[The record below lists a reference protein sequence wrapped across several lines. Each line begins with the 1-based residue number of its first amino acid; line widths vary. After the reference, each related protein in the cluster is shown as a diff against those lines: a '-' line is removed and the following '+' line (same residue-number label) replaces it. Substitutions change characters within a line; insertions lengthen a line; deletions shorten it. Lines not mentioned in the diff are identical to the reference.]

1 MEYKQISF
9 IHDYLVR
16 FFEKSEDPISPSGIK
31 SEESLRS
38 AIARPFM
45 SVGGKDAY
53 QGVFL
58 KAAALFHSII
68 NNHSFHNGNK
78 RTALLTTIVFLSDN
92 NWWIS
97 RANDD
102 ELFEFTRQAAAHEL
116 CKNRDDELGI
126 IADWFRSNCR
136 RRVTHNNQ
144 LKYSRLSQILNNFGF
159 SIVENDK
166 NRVEIRDS
174 NDQYVTE
181 IIKKGK
187 AGKEDYDVQYIA
199 KLRKKLKLT
208 EEYGI
213 DSECFYG
220 GFREDSMNKFMNSR
234 HEVMRKLAKI

>member
-1 MEYKQISF
+1 MEYKQIKF
-9 IHDYLVR
+9 IHEYLVR
-16 FFEKSEDPISPSGIK
+16 FFENSEDPISPPGIK
-31 SEESLRS
+31 NEETLKS

-45 SVGGKDAY
+45 TVGGNDAY
-53 QGVFL
+53 TGIFL

-78 RTALLTTIVFLSDN
+78 RTALLATIVFLSDN

-97 RANDD
+97 RANDE

-116 CKNRDDELGI
+116 CEKREDELSY
-126 IADWFRSNCR
+126 IANWFRKNCR
-136 RRVTHNNQ
+136 RRVAYNNR
-144 LKYSRLSQILNNFGF
+144 LKYSQLRQILNNFGF
-159 SIVENDK
+159 RVIENGK
-166 NRVEIRDS
+166 NRLEIYDS
-174 NDQYVTE
+174 NDKYMTE
-181 IIKKGK
+181 IIKKGQS
-187 AGKEDYDVQYIA
+187 GKEDYDVQYLL

-208 EEYGI
+208 EDYGI

>member
-16 FFEKSEDPISPSGIK
+16 FFEESEDPISPPGIK

-92 NWWIS
+92 WWP
-97 RANDD
+97 N
-102 ELFEFTRQAAAHEL
+102 HEL
-116 CKNRDDELGI
+116 RSLRHPEGDITNYELYSPTYFLECNFKI
-126 IADWFRSNCR
+126 KTIRSS
-136 RRVTHNNQ
+136 
-144 LKYSRLSQILNNFGF
+144 KW
-159 SIVENDK
+159 
-166 NRVEIRDS
+166 
-174 NDQYVTE
+174 
-181 IIKKGK
+181 
-187 AGKEDYDVQYIA
+187 
-199 KLRKKLKLT
+199 
-208 EEYGI
+208 
-213 DSECFYG
+213 
-220 GFREDSMNKFMNSR
+220 
-234 HEVMRKLAKI
+234 

>member
-16 FFEKSEDPISPSGIK
+16 FFEESEDPISPPGIK

-53 QGVFL
+53 PGIFL

-116 CKNRDDELGI
+116 CENRDNELSF

-159 SIVENDK
+159 STVENDK
-166 NRVEIRDS
+166 NRVEIRDT

-208 EEYGI
+208 DEYGV

-220 GFREDSMNKFMNSR
+220 GFKEDSMNKFMNAR